1 MRKSDLAARAGS
13 AAKSVGCVDS
23 DAYIFPGWFGPLLA
37 HTDIGQFEVQR
48 IRETRRMKS
57 MKTLSAGLIA
67 GLFLVFFGFAS
78 SAKADSLQISCVSPT
93 SCIAGG
99 IQTTTSGNPSVQI
112 VMPNGKYS
120 GSVYLAIV
128 VPVGESVSSFTV
140 NGVAPTL
147 EGAWTGGGTLGSFV
161 GFSDNQHNYA
171 SAQSFSSSTSGYD
184 VYLAD
189 LGSFSGPTTVTFS
202 FTSGSF
208 PQGTLLV
215 AYNQTADGSILTS
228 PWSGSL
234 DVTTSTFPTP
244 EPSSLLLLGTGLMG
258 LGAAMRRR
266 LKL

>member
-1 MRKSDLAARAGS
+1 
-13 AAKSVGCVDS
+13 
-23 DAYIFPGWFGPLLA
+23 
-37 HTDIGQFEVQR
+37 
-48 IRETRRMKS
+48 MKS
-57 MKTLSAGLIA
+57 MKILSAGLIA

-120 GSVYLAIV
+120 GNVYLAIV

-147 EGAWTGGGTLGSFV
+147 EGAWTGGTLGAFV

-171 SAQSFSSSTSGYD
+171 SAQSFSSSSSGYD

-189 LGSFSGPTTVTFS
+189 LGSFTGPTSVTFS

-234 DVTTSTFPTP
+234 DLTTSTFPTP